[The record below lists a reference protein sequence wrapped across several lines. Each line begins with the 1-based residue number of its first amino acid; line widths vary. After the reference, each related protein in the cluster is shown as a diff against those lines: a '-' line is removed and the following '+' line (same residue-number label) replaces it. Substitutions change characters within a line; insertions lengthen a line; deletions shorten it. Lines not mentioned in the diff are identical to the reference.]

1 MASQPGLTVRWS
13 LRDAPVDTLEQLKAY
28 VRDTSFDRFSGM
40 EGLAYKT
47 WRAREGAWFEG
58 VYVFVDDAARAAFQ
72 ESFAATA
79 ATAPGSQIIGS
90 APELIEE
97 CEVVA
102 IAEGAAG
109 FRPSPSYA

>member
-1 MASQPGLTVRWS
+1 MGSQPGLTVRWS
-13 LRDAPVDTLEQLKAY
+13 LRDAPDGALDQLRAY
-28 VRDTSFDRFSGM
+28 VRDTSYDRFSGM
-40 EGLAYKT
+40 DGLAFKT

-79 ATAPGSQIIGS
+79 ASAPGSQIVGS

-109 FRPSPSYA
+109 FRPTPSFA